1 MWNSLP
7 SSDAR
12 GAAPAKKGIKMNRMK
27 YKWLTLACLGLVGLQ
42 AMAQQVLS
50 DADVQANLANKELLQ
65 RGGKISP
72 RQQAELRKAERAE
85 QGVPNQK
92 TSAAFLA
99 SNKTKAG
106 VITLP
111 NGVQYKVIKAGTG
124 KLPAP
129 NDAVRVRYQGALV
142 DGSRFDAV
150 GEKAPT
156 ALQVAGLLPG
166 LQAALLRMPA
176 GSQWEVVVPPEL
188 AYGARGYHGVGP
200 NAVLIYV
207 IELVGIVG

>member
-1 MWNSLP
+1 MDGLRRSL
-7 SSDAR
+7 R
-12 GAAPAKKGIKMNRMK
+12 RVNRYKGIKMNMQFK
-27 YKWLTLACLGLVGLQ
+27 LLTLVCLGVCAVQGQ
-42 AMAQQVLS
+42 AQQVLS
-50 DADVQANLANKELLQ
+50 DADVQANLVNKELLQ
-65 RGGKISP
+65 RGGKVSP
-72 RQQAELRKAERAE
+72 RQQAELLRAEKAE

-92 TSAAFLA
+92 VSQAYLL

-106 VITLP
+106 VVTLP

-124 KLPAP
+124 KLPTL

-150 GEKAPT
+150 EEKTPA

-166 LQAALLRMPA
+166 LQEALVRMPA
-176 GSQWEVVVPPEL
+176 GSKWEVVVPPEL
-188 AYGARGYHGVGP
+188 AYGARGYHAVGP